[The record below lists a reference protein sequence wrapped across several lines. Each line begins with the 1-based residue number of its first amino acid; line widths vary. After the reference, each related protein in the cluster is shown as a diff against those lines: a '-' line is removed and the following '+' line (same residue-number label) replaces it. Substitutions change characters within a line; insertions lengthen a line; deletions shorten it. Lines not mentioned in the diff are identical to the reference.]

1 MLIKVLF
8 PNRAASLEEY
18 RKTVAVSVRVFCGMA
33 VLGLVTL
40 AVTLLLM
47 NGQVAEEHDTAYMQ
61 GVWCGIGSGLIAAG
75 AIMALRT
82 RRLLKDEAA
91 LRKAMLEAKDERNI
105 AINQKAVAAAAG
117 IGLVLLY
124 LVMLIVSFFDR
135 TTFQVL
141 SACAMGFI
149 LLFFAAR
156 AFYQRRM

>member
-1 MLIKVLF
+1 MFMKMLF
-8 PNRAASLEEY
+8 ANRAGTLEDY
-18 RKTVAVSVRVFCGMA
+18 RKTVTVSVRAFLAMA

-40 AVTLLLM
+40 AVTLLVM

-61 GVWCGIGSGLIAAG
+61 GVWCGIGSGLTAAG
-75 AIMALRT
+75 VILALRT
-82 RRLLKDEAA
+82 RKLLKDEAA
-91 LRKAMLEAKDERNI
+91 LRKAMLEAKDERNL

-117 IGLVLLY
+117 IGLVILY

-141 SACAMGFI
+141 AACAMGFI
-149 LLFFAAR
+149 FLYFAAR

>member
-8 PNRAASLEEY
+8 ANRAESLEDY
-18 RKTVAVSVRVFCGMA
+18 RKTVAISVRVFLAMA
-33 VLGLVTL
+33 ALGLVTL
-40 AVTLLLM
+40 AVTLLVM
-47 NGQVAEEHDTAYMQ
+47 NGQVAEEHDTAYLQ

-82 RRLLKDEAA
+82 RKLLKDEAA
-91 LRKAMLEAKDERNI
+91 LRKAMLEAKDERNL
-105 AINQKAVAAAAG
+105 AINQKAVATAAG

-124 LVMLIVSFFDR
+124 LVMLVVSFFDR

-141 SACAMGFI
+141 AACAMGFI